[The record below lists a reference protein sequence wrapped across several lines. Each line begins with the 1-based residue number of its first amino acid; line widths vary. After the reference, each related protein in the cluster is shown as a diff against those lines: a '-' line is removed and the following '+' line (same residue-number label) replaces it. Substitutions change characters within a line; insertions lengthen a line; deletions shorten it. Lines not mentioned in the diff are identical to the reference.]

1 MKQLARLLGIA
12 FVVASFAQPASADS
26 TYPDRQIQ
34 VIVPYT
40 PGGALDTLARIVGKE
55 MTEELHQPVVVINK
69 PGGATITGSEYVA
82 HSPHDG
88 YTLLFGAAPLALN
101 VALGMKVPF
110 DVFKDFAP
118 ISLVATNPILIA
130 VNPHSSYKTL
140 ADILAAAKKE
150 PKGISYAS
158 PGVGSAPHLIGEA
171 LRQEAKANLVH
182 LPFRGSAP
190 ALESVLGDDKQI
202 IIDAYIPTGRAVVQ
216 GQLRAIVV
224 ASKNPV
230 PSLPGVPT
238 TAAAGY
244 PDLTGQTY
252 FGLLAPAG
260 TPPDIVQRLH
270 EAVVKACEKEA
281 VQKNLESL
289 GYNVVAS
296 TPEEYTTYLHKE
308 IDRWTPVVKAAGIK
322 ID

>member
-1 MKQLARLLGIA
+1 MKRLAKLLGIA
-12 FVVASFAQPASADS
+12 FVIVNFAYPANAESS
-26 TYPDRQIQ
+26 YPNRQIQ

-55 MTEELHQPVVVINK
+55 MSEELHQPLVVLNK

-82 HSPHDG
+82 HSPPDG

-101 VALGMKVPF
+101 VALGMTVPF

-118 ISLVATNPILIA
+118 ISLVATSPILIA
-130 VNPHSSYKTL
+130 VNLHSPYKTL
-140 ADILAAAKKE
+140 ADVLAAAKTE

-171 LRQEAKANLVH
+171 LRQETKANLVH
-182 LPFRGSAP
+182 VPFRGSAP
-190 ALESVLGDDKQI
+190 ALTSVLGDDKQI
-202 IIDAYIPTGRAVVQ
+202 IVDAFIPTGQAVVQ
-216 GQLRAIVV
+216 GQLRAIIV
-224 ASKNPV
+224 ASKHPV
-230 PSLPGVPT
+230 PALPGVPT
-238 TAAAGY
+238 TVDAGY

-260 TPPDIVQRLH
+260 TSPDIIQRLH
-270 EAVVKACEKEA
+270 QAVVKACANPA
-281 VQKNLESL
+281 VRKNLESL
-289 GYNVVAS
+289 GYDVVAS
-296 TPEEYTTYLHKE
+296 TPEEYSQYLHKE
-308 IDRWTPVVKAAGIK
+308 IERWTPVVKAAGIK

>member
-1 MKQLARLLGIA
+1 M
-12 FVVASFAQPASADS
+12 
-26 TYPDRQIQ
+26 
-34 VIVPYT
+34 
-40 PGGALDTLARIVGKE
+40 ARIVGKE
-55 MTEELHQPVVVINK
+55 MSEELHQPVVVINK

-82 HSPHDG
+82 HSAHDG

-130 VNPHSSYKTL
+130 VNLHSPYKTL
-140 ADILAAAKKE
+140 ADVLTAAKNE

-171 LRQEAKANLVH
+171 LRQQTKANLVH
-182 LPFRGSAP
+182 VPFRGSAP
-190 ALESVLGDDKQI
+190 ALELVLGDDKQI
-202 IIDAYIPTGRAVVQ
+202 IIDAYIPTGQAVVQ

-224 ASKNPV
+224 ASKHPV
-230 PSLPGVPT
+230 AALPGVPT
-238 TAAAGY
+238 TAEAGY

-260 TPPDIVQRLH
+260 TPPEIIQRLH
-270 EAVVKACEKEA
+270 EAVVKACANGA
-281 VQKNLESL
+281 VRKNLESL
-289 GYNVVAS
+289 GYDVLAS
-296 TPEEYTTYLHKE
+296 TPDEYSTYLHKE

>member
-1 MKQLARLLGIA
+1 MKW
-12 FVVASFAQPASADS
+12 FASFAGVALTIASLGQPANAGD
-26 TYPDRQIQ
+26 TYPNRQIQ
-34 VIVPYT
+34 VVVPYT

-55 MTEELHQPVVVINK
+55 MTEELHQPVIVLNK

-130 VNPHSSYKTL
+130 VNPHSPYKTL
-140 ADILAAAKKE
+140 ADVLTAAKNE

-171 LRQEAKANLVH
+171 LRQQTKANLVH
-182 LPFRGSAP
+182 VPFRGSAP
-190 ALESVLGDDKQI
+190 ALEFVLGDDKQI
-202 IIDAYIPTGRAVVQ
+202 IVDAYIPTGQAAVQ

-224 ASKNPV
+224 ASKHPV
-230 PSLPGVPT
+230 AALPGVPT
-238 TAAAGY
+238 TADAGY

-260 TPPDIVQRLH
+260 TSPDIIQRLH
-270 EAVVKACEKEA
+270 QAVVKACANPA
-281 VQKNLESL
+281 VRKNLESL
-289 GYNVVAS
+289 GYDVVAS
-296 TPEEYTTYLHKE
+296 TPEEYSQYLHKE
-308 IDRWTPVVKAAGIK
+308 IERWTPVVKAAGIK